1 MKLNI
6 TSILFVTLLSAVALT
21 NSISEPDGRSLFFK
35 RAGRSLKCRIKCAR
49 VSPFRRRFCF
59 ARCLKGNT
67 TTTTAAPAPRKF
79 DTSRSCFSQCR
90 KRRPGTRFLAL
101 DRQCVAACKQQ
112 VAAQQQPQPQV
123 QQFVAGRSCWSQCS
137 KRRPGKRSRFLD
149 RRCFGACKAQL
160 GQ

>member
-6 TSILFVTLLSAVALT
+6 TSILIIALLSAVAFTSSL
-21 NSISEPDGRSLFFK
+21 SQDDGRSLFD
-35 RAGRSLKCRIKCAR
+35 A
-49 VSPFRRRFCF
+49 
-59 ARCLKGNT
+59 N
-67 TTTTAAPAPRKF
+67 
-79 DTSRSCFSQCR
+79 RSCFSQCR
-90 KRRPGTRFLAL
+90 RRRPGTRFLAL
-101 DRQCVAACKQQ
+101 DRQCLATCKQQ